1 MTSAVSFR
9 SFRAIWLAP
18 GSKFCSE
25 VHSISSEARQ
35 MQTQALLAE
44 ELSQIISQAVAP
56 AFLLGAIA
64 AFIAVLIGRSNRI
77 ADRSIVLAA
86 REGNDTPMGQVK
98 VLTSTF
104 KRRAKLLSRGLEYAV
119 IAAIFITLLVIVA
132 FASVAVG
139 FNEVYGA
146 TVMFVLALSFFA
158 GSLICLWLEVRIARG
173 SIDHVF

>member
-1 MTSAVSFR
+1 
-9 SFRAIWLAP
+9 
-18 GSKFCSE
+18 
-25 VHSISSEARQ
+25 
-35 MQTQALLAE
+35 
-44 ELSQIISQAVAP
+44 
-56 AFLLGAIA
+56 
-64 AFIAVLIGRSNRI
+64 
-77 ADRSIVLAA
+77 
-86 REGNDTPMGQVK
+86 MGQVK

-158 GSLICLWLEVRIARG
+158 ASLICLWLEVRIASG
-173 SIDHVF
+173 SIDQVF